1 MFFPRMKSCY
11 LGSDFVRG
19 DELDALL
26 IEHVLQ
32 LVADQIAADWGAD
45 DG

>member
-1 MFFPRMKSCY
+1 MKSCY